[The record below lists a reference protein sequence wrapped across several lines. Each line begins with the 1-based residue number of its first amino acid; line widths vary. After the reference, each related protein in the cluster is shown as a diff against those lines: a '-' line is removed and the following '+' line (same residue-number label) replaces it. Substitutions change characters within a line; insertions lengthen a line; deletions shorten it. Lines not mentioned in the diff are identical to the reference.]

1 MPSATIPTAS
11 VVQWTSSS
19 VRSQLPSSRQLFVPV
34 ALVLV
39 AGGIIGARL
48 FGLDAHGVATVG
60 HVPRGL
66 PSPELPP
73 AHLIGEHAGVVATAA
88 VALFL
93 IGFSQTTGDAR
104 VFAARHGYRIRV
116 DQEMTAQGVSNVGAG
131 VFQGMPVSTSLSA
144 SSLNDTSGARTPM
157 ASIVTGVVVVLT
169 LFALAPLFSDLP
181 KPVLAAIIIDA
192 VVFGMIDIGEMR
204 RLWRV
209 HRVDFSIAVLAI
221 VGVLSAGV
229 LAGVAIGVALSV
241 GWMLYASA
249 TPAISE
255 LGRDPGTS
263 AFQSIDEHPES
274 KLYPGLFIIRFDGA
288 LTFLTADGLADGI
301 ETRLVVD
308 GTPVTGI
315 VIDFAGVNFID
326 SQGSDQLRQLVELG
340 RRSEASLRLA
350 RVRGD
355 VLAVLRADGVVA
367 LLGEERFHGNV
378 DQAVRAELASVDRP
392 GESAH

>member
-1 MPSATIPTAS
+1 MLVVGGLLAS
-11 VVQWTSSS
+11 
-19 VRSQLPSSRQLFVPV
+19 
-34 ALVLV
+34 
-39 AGGIIGARL
+39 RL
-48 FGLDAHGVATVG
+48 FDLSDHGVATVG
-60 HVPRGL
+60 TVPRGM
-66 PSPELPP
+66 PVPELPP
-73 AHLIGEHAGVVATAA
+73 WDIVRADAGTIALAA

-93 IGFSQTTGDAR
+93 VGFSQTAGDAR
-104 VFAARHGYRIRV
+104 LFAARHRYRIRV
-116 DQEMTAQGVSNVGAG
+116 DQEMVAQGMSNAGAG
-131 VFQGMPVSTSLSA
+131 LFQGMPVSTSLSA

-301 ETRLVVD
+301 ETRLTLD
-308 GTPVTGI
+308 GAPVTGI

-326 SQGSDQLRQLVELG
+326 SQGSDQLRQLVELS
-340 RRSEASLRLA
+340 RRSDASLRLA

-367 LLGEERFHGNV
+367 LLGEERLHGNV
-378 DQAVRAELASVDRP
+378 DQAVRAELASVDATGGIRALIRAGP
-392 GESAH
+392 SRTP